1 LVRCHRGLGNDGTIY
16 NHTKYPNMNHENNKN
31 AYEYYNQISSEARS
45 DGKIKNPNYN
55 RDNQENENENEEEW
69 IEFGGNKPIYF
80 IDKEYVNKRSQLVKQ
95 ILYKDEQKYG
105 SIYD

>member
-1 LVRCHRGLGNDGTIY
+1 
-16 NHTKYPNMNHENNKN
+16 MNHENNKN
-31 AYEYYNQISSEARS
+31 AYEYYNQISSSSEAATGSRS

-55 RDNQENENENEEEW
+55 KDNKENGKNENEEEW

-95 ILYKDEQKYG
+95 ILHKDEQKYG
-105 SIYD
+105 SIYDQITDYTKKLIN